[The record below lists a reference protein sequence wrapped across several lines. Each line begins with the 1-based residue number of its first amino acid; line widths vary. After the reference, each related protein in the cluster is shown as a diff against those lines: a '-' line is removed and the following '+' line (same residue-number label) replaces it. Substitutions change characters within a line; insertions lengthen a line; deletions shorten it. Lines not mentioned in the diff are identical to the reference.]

1 MIADEMAIGMVN
13 QKTTAA
19 RLIPAVGKGVG
30 DRVEFGGLFGYAR
43 KRGWPCRWQRKTKHR
58 PRDNGGACQKGSQY
72 LAQEIWNNK

>member
-30 DRVEFGGLFGYAR
+30 DRVEFGRIVWEYA
-43 KRGWPCRWQRKTKHR
+43 PVM
-58 PRDNGGACQKGSQY
+58 P
-72 LAQEIWNNK
+72 